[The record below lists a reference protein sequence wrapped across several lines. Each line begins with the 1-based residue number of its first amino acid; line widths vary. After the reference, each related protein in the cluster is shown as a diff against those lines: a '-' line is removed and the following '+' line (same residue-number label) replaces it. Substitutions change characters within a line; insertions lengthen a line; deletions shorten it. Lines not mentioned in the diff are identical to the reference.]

1 MKVLCSLFVPTPIF
15 LHNLWFLWAFL
26 GVVVPPLFPLLSHFA
41 KERFMLYHIAFAKII
56 IKIDTFFWFTFFNV
70 HLKIAF
76 EIISNFDVEK

>member
-1 MKVLCSLFVPTPIF
+1 M
-15 LHNLWFLWAFL
+15 
-26 GVVVPPLFPLLSHFA
+26 FPFLSHFA

-76 EIISNFDVEK
+76 EFISNFDVEK